1 MSEEIYRHP
10 ETGKE
15 LHREIRRIKFEY
27 MGVSFDID
35 MPGWYPD
42 DNDDDS
48 DAVYTQEDMDTWDK
62 AMNRA
67 EAIAKNLLVSEEI
80 ARIRQK
86 LHLSQTAAGTILG
99 GGKRA
104 FQKYESGTILP
115 SRSISNLLRILDAD
129 PDALDILKKS

>member
-15 LHREIRRIKFEY
+15 LHRDVRTTNFEY
-27 MGVSFDID
+27 HGIHFDVD

-42 DNDDDS
+42 DDS
-48 DAVYTQEDMDTWDK
+48 DAIFTKEDMQIYSK
-62 AMNRA
+62 ALNRMK
-67 EAIAKNLLVSEEI
+67 AIETGLLGPEEI

-86 LHLSQTAAGTILG
+86 LHLSQIAAGTILG